1 MTATTTQVSQMAVPH
16 AGELFIGSRWVGPSS
31 DHVVD
36 VVSPIDGSVV
46 STLPAVTIEDAKAAV
61 SMARMAFLD
70 GPWPTMPVSD
80 RISVVERFLDLLEEG
95 LDATNLAWATE
106 AGVPLTTAAAFG
118 GGLSLSGR
126 DSLRLAAELSFVE
139 ERDTAGGRVVVR
151 REALGPVL
159 AVMTY
164 NGPTTEIGL
173 SVIPSLLVGNPVIV
187 KLPPECRMVGHF
199 LADAADKAGF
209 PEASSAFSPL
219 TPTSANTSWLTKPW
233 QASTS
238 PAAPKSGVRSQP

>member
-1 MTATTTQVSQMAVPH
+1 
-16 AGELFIGSRWVGPSS
+16 
-31 DHVVD
+31 
-36 VVSPIDGSVV
+36 
-46 STLPAVTIEDAKAAV
+46 
-61 SMARMAFLD
+61 MARMAFLD